1 MAAIATKI
9 EPRGSKRTIRC
20 ASSRRGVRPLQSQLR
35 FASGLTAAQRKAQNN
50 ERSRF
55 DARISGWSRT
65 RPVLDKAQ
73 IPLDS
78 HEWRQLDAYWRAAN
92 YLSVGQIYLYENPM
106 LREPL
111 TLAHVKPLVVG
122 HWGTTPGQN
131 FIYVHLN
138 RTIKLHDLDMIY
150 IAGPGHGGPALVA
163 NTYLEGSYSEIYP
176 DISQDE
182 AGMKRLFKQFSFPGG
197 ISSHVAPSTP
207 GSIHEGGELGYS
219 LSHAFG
225 AAFDNPGLIVA
236 CIVGDGEAET
246 GPLATAWQSNKFLDP
261 ISDGAVL
268 PILHLNGFKISNPTI
283 LARIEHDEL
292 EKFFE
297 GCGWTPLFVEGD
309 DPEAMHRLMAATVE
323 EAIGQIHAIQR
334 NARENN
340 DATRPRWP
348 MIVLRSPKGWTG
360 PKVVDGLQIEGTFRA
375 HQVPILVDG
384 KHPDHVKLLESWM
397 KSYHAEELF
406 DANGTLK
413 AELAELAP
421 KGARRMGA
429 NPHANGGM
437 LLRDLRMPDFR
448 DHAVQVPSPGAVT
461 AQDTMVLGKF
471 LRDVTRLNEDK
482 RNFRIFGP
490 DETLSNLLGDVF
502 EVTNR
507 QWDARKVDND
517 EFLAA
522 DGRVLDSQLSEHQ
535 CEGWLEG
542 YLLTGRHG
550 LFNSYEAFIRIVDS
564 MFSQHAKWLKVT
576 LELPWRRKIASLNY
590 LLASHV
596 WQQDHNGFTHQDPGF
611 LDHVI
616 NKKADVVRVY
626 LPPDA
631 NCLLSVFDHCLRSR
645 HYVNVVVAGKHAL
658 PQWLSMEQAVVHCTE
673 GIGIWQWASNDQ
685 GAEPD
690 VVMACC
696 GDTPTL
702 EVLAAVS
709 ILREN
714 LPEVKIRVVN
724 VVDLMRLQP
733 CAEHPHGFSETDYD
747 SLFTKDKPIIFGF
760 HGYASLV
767 HGLTYRRANRRLH
780 VRGYKEEGT
789 ITTAF
794 DMRVQNDID
803 RFHLVQDVVDN
814 LEHLGSKGAYL
825 KQKMRDKLIEH
836 KHFIDAHGED
846 LPEIRNWKWTHT
858 A

>member
-1 MAAIATKI
+1 MN
-9 EPRGSKRTIRC
+9 
-20 ASSRRGVRPLQSQLR
+20 V
-35 FASGLTAAQRKAQNN
+35 
-50 ERSRF
+50 
-55 DARISGWSRT
+55 
-65 RPVLDKAQ
+65 PVLPRDVPVPEDSSAKGQGA
-73 IPLDS
+73 LDT
-78 HEWRQLDAYWRAAN
+78 HECQQLDAYWRAAN
-92 YLSVGQIYLYENPM
+92 YLSVGQIYLYANPL

-138 RTIKLHDLDMIY
+138 RAIRLNDLDMIY

-197 ISSHVAPSTP
+197 ISSHVAPTTP

-261 ISDGAVL
+261 ITDGAVL
-268 PILHLNGFKISNPTI
+268 PILHLNGFKISNPTVF
-283 LARIEHDEL
+283 ARVEHEEL
-292 EKFFE
+292 EQFFR

-309 DPEAMHRLMAATVE
+309 DPETMHRLMAATVE
-323 EAIGQIHAIQR
+323 KAVAQIHAIQKR
-334 NARENN
+334 ARENK
-340 DATRPRWP
+340 DPARPRWP

-360 PKVVDGLQIEGTFRA
+360 PKIVDGLKIEGTFRA
-375 HQVPILVDG
+375 HQVPLLVDAG
-384 KHPDHVKLLESWM
+384 HPDHVKLLESWM
-397 KSYHAEELF
+397 KSYKAEELF
-406 DANGTLK
+406 DANGTLR

-429 NPHANGGM
+429 NPHANGGI
-437 LLRDLRMPDFR
+437 LLHDLQMPDFR
-448 DHAVQVPSPGAVT
+448 DHAVSIPTPGSVS
-461 AQDTMVLGKF
+461 AQDTLVLGKF
-471 LRDVTRLNEDK
+471 LRDVTRRNEDK

-507 QWDARKVDND
+507 QWDAREVDDD
-517 EFLAA
+517 EFLAPQ
-522 DGRVLDSQLSEHQ
+522 GRVLDSMLSEHQ

-611 LDHVI
+611 LNHVI
-616 NKKADVVRVY
+616 NKKADIVRVY

-658 PQWLSMEQAVVHCTE
+658 PQWLTMEQAVIHCTE
-673 GIGIWQWASNDQ
+673 GVGIWQWASNDQ
-685 GAEPD
+685 DAEPD

-709 ILREN
+709 ILRKH
-714 LPEVKIRVVN
+714 LPDLKIRVIN

-733 CAEHPHGFSETDYD
+733 CAEHPHGLSETDYN
-747 SLFTKDKPIIFGF
+747 SLFTKDRPIIFNF

-767 HGLTYRRANRRLH
+767 HGLTYRRTNRNLY

-803 RFHLVQDVVDN
+803 RFHLVQDVVDK
-814 LEHLGSKGAYL
+814 LPRLGSKGAYL
-825 KQKMRDKLIEH
+825 KQAMRDKLIEH
-836 KHFIDAHGED
+836 KHYIDEHGED
-846 LPEIRNWKWTHT
+846 LPEVRNWSWGASATPGTK
-858 A
+858 

>member
-1 MAAIATKI
+1 MNVPVS
-9 EPRGSKRTIRC
+9 PRDMPVPED
-20 ASSRRGVRPLQSQLR
+20 SSAKGQG
-35 FASGLTAAQRKAQNN
+35 A
-50 ERSRF
+50 
-55 DARISGWSRT
+55 
-65 RPVLDKAQ
+65 
-73 IPLDS
+73 LDS
-78 HEWRQLDAYWRAAN
+78 HELRQLDAYWRAAN
-92 YLSVGQIYLYENPM
+92 YLSVGQIYLYANPM

-138 RTIKLHDLDMIY
+138 RAIRLHDLDMIY

-197 ISSHVAPSTP
+197 ISSHVAPTTP

-225 AAFDNPGLIVA
+225 AAFDNPGFIVA

-261 ISDGAVL
+261 ITDGAVL
-268 PILHLNGFKISNPTI
+268 PILHLNGFKISNPTV
-283 LARIEHDEL
+283 LARVEHEEL
-292 EKFFE
+292 EQFFR
-297 GCGWTPLFVEGD
+297 GCGWDPLFVEGD
-309 DPEAMHRLMAATVE
+309 DPEVMHRLMAETVE
-323 EAIGQIHAIQR
+323 AAIEKIHSIQKS
-334 NARENN
+334 ARDNK
-340 DATRPRWP
+340 DPARPRWP

-360 PKVVDGLQIEGTFRA
+360 PKVVDGLKIEGTFRA
-375 HQVPILVDG
+375 HQVPLLVDAA
-384 KHPDHVKLLESWM
+384 HPDHVKLLESWM
-397 KSYHAEELF
+397 KSYKAEELF
-406 DANGTLK
+406 DANGTLR

-429 NPHANGGM
+429 NPHANGGI
-437 LLRDLRMPDFR
+437 LLRDLQMPDFR
-448 DHAVQVPSPGAVT
+448 DHAVSVPAPGAVS
-461 AQDTMVLGKF
+461 AQDTLVLGKF

-507 QWDARKVDND
+507 QWDARKVDDD
-517 EFLAA
+517 EFLAPQ
-522 DGRVLDSQLSEHQ
+522 GRVLDSMLSEHQ

-616 NKKADVVRVY
+616 NKKADIVRVY

-631 NCLLSVFDHCLRSR
+631 NCLLSVFDHCLRTR

-658 PQWLSMEQAVVHCTE
+658 PQWLTMEQAVVHCTE

-685 GAEPD
+685 DAEPD

-709 ILREN
+709 ILR
-714 LPEVKIRVVN
+714 
-724 VVDLMRLQP
+724 
-733 CAEHPHGFSETDYD
+733 
-747 SLFTKDKPIIFGF
+747 
-760 HGYASLV
+760 
-767 HGLTYRRANRRLH
+767 
-780 VRGYKEEGT
+780 
-789 ITTAF
+789 
-794 DMRVQNDID
+794 
-803 RFHLVQDVVDN
+803 
-814 LEHLGSKGAYL
+814 
-825 KQKMRDKLIEH
+825 
-836 KHFIDAHGED
+836 
-846 LPEIRNWKWTHT
+846 
-858 A
+858 